1 MKDCKLALQKA
12 FLDLL
17 KEKPFDKISIKEIT
31 ARANVSRTSYYRH
44 YYTQLDLLNKIIDS
58 FFDKLHA
65 IQKHNDVRSA
75 ADPESDRRFSALMYQ
90 TILCYYDSAEMLKTI
105 IQSDMKHLLLKRIY
119 EHIYPASVTWLHS
132 TFNFSDGYAQ
142 SVTFVGFISFYSSGY
157 VKLMCDWISDG
168 CRNTPEQMLDLLL
181 KLSGV
186 AAMYVNSTM

>member
-58 FFDKLHA
+58 FFDKLNA

-75 ADPESDRRFSALMYQ
+75 VDPESDRRFSALMYQ

-157 VKLMCDWISDG
+157 VKLMCDWISGG